1 MDVRIE
7 QSWKEVLAEEF
18 EKPYFELL
26 TQFIRKEYKE
36 HVIYPPGS
44 KIFAAF
50 DLTPF
55 KDVKVVIL
63 GQDPYHEPGQ
73 AHGLAFSVQSGVQI
87 PPSLQNI
94 FKEIADDMHIPYP
107 NNGLLERWAKQGI
120 LLLNNVLTVRQAAA
134 LSHRDKGWEE
144 FTDKVVEIISSQKEN
159 VVFLL
164 WGSQA
169 QRKGLVIDTKKHL
182 VLKAPHPSPLSA
194 YRGFFGCK
202 HFSKTNEYLR
212 QHGKTEIVW

>member
-18 EKPYFELL
+18 DKPYFELL
-26 TQFIRKEYKE
+26 AQFIRKEYSE
-36 HVIYPPGS
+36 NVVYPPGS
-44 KIFAAF
+44 KIFSAF

-73 AHGLAFSVQSGVQI
+73 AHGLAFSVQPGVQI

-94 FKEIADDMHIPYP
+94 FKEISDDMHTPYP
-107 NNGLLERWAKQGI
+107 DNGLLERWAKQGV
-120 LLLNNVLTVRQAAA
+120 LLLNNVLTVRHASP
-134 LSHRDKGWEE
+134 LSHKDKGWEE
-144 FTDKVVEIISSQKEN
+144 FTDRVVEIISSQKEN

-169 QRKGLVIDTKKHL
+169 QRKGQVIDTKKHL

-194 YRGFFGCK
+194 YRGFLGCR

-212 QHGKTEIVW
+212 QHGMGEIIW